1 MQKKVL
7 LIVANEGF
15 QATEYFE
22 TKKVLESAG
31 FKVFTASDRPENIKT
46 DRFQATAHDGSV
58 VEVDMPLEAVFVDD
72 YDAIFVIGGPKALEH
87 LDNYEVYRIVQ
98 DANAVED
105 VVFGGI
111 CIAPRILA
119 NAGVLN
125 GRKATGWDGD
135 GELQHVF
142 DESETLYVKTHVV
155 VDRNLITA
163 IGPSAAKEFGEA
175 IVQTLQQT
183 LI

>member
-1 MQKKVL
+1 MSKKIL

-22 TKKVLESAG
+22 TKKVLENGG
-31 FKVFTASDRPENIKT
+31 FKVFTASDKPENIKSDKFT
-46 DRFQATAHDGSV
+46 ATAHDGSTTQ
-58 VEVDMPLEAVFVDD
+58 VDLPLEAVFVDD
-72 YDAIFVIGGPKALEH
+72 YKGIFLIGGPKALEH
-87 LDNYEVYRIVQ
+87 LDNYETYRIVQ
-98 DANAVED
+98 DADKVDD
-105 VVFGGI
+105 VAFGGI

-135 GELQHVF
+135 HELQHVF
-142 DESETLYVKTHVV
+142 DESETLYIKSGVV

-163 IGPSAAKEFGEA
+163 VGPSAAKDFAEA
-175 IVQTLQQT
+175 IVQALEQK